1 MVVIGILGYAAFELR
16 SVVSGPSIEITYP
29 KNGEMVSTS
38 LIHIEGKVSHI
49 NELSINS
56 RKITMDESGVF
67 KETLLLSSGLN
78 VILIVGKDQF
88 GRSTRTELTL
98 IYK

>member
-49 NELSINS
+49 NEL
-56 RKITMDESGVF
+56 TMDESGVF